1 MTAFPERHDYI
12 QRLLGLYRRTPETT
26 GVVRRADRRLAG
38 QLYDRRVPL
47 ELLDVALRLTIAR
60 RQLRPPDAPP
70 LTTIRSLHYF
80 LPVLDELADPTIDPD
95 YLDYL
100 RHRLTPTQRSSPDR
114 IPSHRRP

>member
-1 MTAFPERHDYI
+1 MTPFPERRDYI
-12 QRLLGLYRRTPETT
+12 ERLLDLYRHTPETT
-26 GVVRRADRRLAG
+26 GVVRRADRSLAA

-47 ELLDVALRLTIAR
+47 ELLEIALRLTTAR

-70 LTTIRSLHYF
+70 LTIIRSLHYF

-100 RHRLTPTQRSSPDR
+100 RHRLKPTQCTSPDR
-114 IPSHRRP
+114 TPSHR